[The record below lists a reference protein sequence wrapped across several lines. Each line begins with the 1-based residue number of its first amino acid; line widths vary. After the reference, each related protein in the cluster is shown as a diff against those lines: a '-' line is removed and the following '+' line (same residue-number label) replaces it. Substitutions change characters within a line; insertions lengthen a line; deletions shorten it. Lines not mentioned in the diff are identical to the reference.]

1 VHGDPQGRRNQNVN
15 NNSRETVKSVNPVLH
30 LLKDLLGTDAFV
42 SSSDNRR
49 VEDKV
54 PEKEPATLRKGFNIQ
69 DRRLKIKQW

>member
-1 VHGDPQGRRNQNVN
+1 
-15 NNSRETVKSVNPVLH
+15 LH

-42 SSSDNRR
+42 SSSDNPR